1 MKKKIIWFGGIVVF
15 ALCVIVYFKP
25 MPFPDIAD
33 SGNEIQMI
41 LSDFGFENGK
51 AKNESVKYTNITAEQ
66 KREISVVLE
75 NFKYRRNF
83 KTPFSDGSISDLGDK
98 LLSIYV
104 YENDLHSDSVMISS
118 SGKILVNHKNYS
130 MKDAE
135 KLIEQIIDIV
145 EQKD

>member
-1 MKKKIIWFGGIVVF
+1 MKKKIIWFAGVIVLVI
-15 ALCVIVYFKP
+15 CVIVYFKP

-66 KREISVVLE
+66 KREISAVLE

-118 SGKILVNHKNYS
+118 SGKILVNHKNYI

-135 KLIEQIIDIV
+135 SFIEQIIDIV
-145 EQKD
+145 EPKD